1 MRRSVSHHLYMTVTF
16 PFYIIRKKTMPDVM
30 FKYRAASFFAGT
42 FCPEKLEGIPTVE
55 EMQDVNGY
63 EEAPAPEK
71 VIITLEE

>member
-1 MRRSVSHHLYMTVTF
+1 
-16 PFYIIRKKTMPDVM
+16 MPDVM

-63 EEAPAPEK
+63 EEVPAPEK
-71 VIITLEE
+71 VIITLED

>member
-1 MRRSVSHHLYMTVTF
+1 MVKAEGWLDKSGS
-16 PFYIIRKKTMPDVM
+16 KWKTMPDVM

-63 EEAPAPEK
+63 EEASVPEK
-71 VIITLEE
+71 VIITLED